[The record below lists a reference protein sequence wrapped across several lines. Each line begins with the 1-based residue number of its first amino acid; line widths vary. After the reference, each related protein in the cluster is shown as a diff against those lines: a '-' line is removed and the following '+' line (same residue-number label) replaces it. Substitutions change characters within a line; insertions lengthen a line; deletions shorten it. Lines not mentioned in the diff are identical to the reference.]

1 MSLRDAVKL
10 KMGQADEAAALLD
23 KTADYDST
31 KVMGFF
37 IKALGPG
44 GKTYDMQIN
53 LGEPAF
59 NALLTGFTNMLT
71 KRRTDAQAILTA
83 MGVQ

>member
-10 KMGQADEAAALLD
+10 KMTQAEGAAALLD
-23 KTADYDST
+23 KSADYDST

-44 GKTYDMQIN
+44 GKTYEMQIN
-53 LGEPAF
+53 PGEPAF

-71 KRRTDAQAILTA
+71 RHRADAQAILTA
-83 MGVQ
+83 VGVE